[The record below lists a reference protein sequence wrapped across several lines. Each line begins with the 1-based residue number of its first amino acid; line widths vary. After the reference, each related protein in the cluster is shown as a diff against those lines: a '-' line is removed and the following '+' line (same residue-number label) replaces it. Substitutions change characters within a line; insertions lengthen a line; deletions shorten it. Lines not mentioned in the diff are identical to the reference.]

1 MKEFKN
7 HLKLKRK
14 ELGMTSRE
22 LAARSCV
29 SPSLLSG
36 LEKGNRVIGEKQAS
50 RIATALEL
58 ETEEHSDFVLMAMNE
73 SRDRLLDLSE
83 DYPVETLNF
92 LPLLLRK
99 IGIAPEMIS
108 ESRIFDRFL
117 EISLSTEEV
126 FRVYFD
132 FRRF

>member
-7 HLKLKRK
+7 HLKIKRK
-14 ELGMTSRE
+14 EQEMTSRE
-22 LAARSCV
+22 LAARSSV

-36 LEKGNRVIGEKQAS
+36 LEKGNRVIGEKQAK
-50 RIATALEL
+50 RIAAALNL
-58 ETEEHSDFVLMAMNE
+58 ENQEHSDFVFMAMNE

-99 IGIAPEMIS
+99 VGISPEMIS

-117 EISLSTEEV
+117 EISLSTGEV

-132 FRRF
+132 FRMF

>member
-1 MKEFKN
+1 MKAFKN

-14 ELGMTSRE
+14 ELGMSGKT
-22 LAARSCV
+22 LARKANISE
-29 SPSLLSG
+29 SLLSG
-36 LEKGNRVIGEKQAS
+36 LQKGDRAIGEKQAK
-50 RIATALEL
+50 RIATALNL
-58 ETEEHSDFVLMAMNE
+58 ENQEHSDFVFMAMNE

-99 IGIAPEMIS
+99 MRISPEMIS

>member
-1 MKEFKN
+1 MSKFKN

-22 LAARSCV
+22 LAGRSCV

-36 LEKGNRVIGEKQAS
+36 LEKGNRVVGEKQAK
-50 RIATALEL
+50 RIAAALNL
-58 ETEEHSDFVLMAMNE
+58 ENQEHSDFVFMAMNE
-73 SRDRLLDLSE
+73 SRDRLMDLSE

-92 LPLLLRK
+92 LPMLLRK
-99 IGIAPEMIS
+99 MGISPEMIS

-117 EISLSTEEV
+117 EISLSTGEV

-132 FRRF
+132 FRMF

>member
-1 MKEFKN
+1 MNQFKDL
-7 HLKLKRK
+7 LKSKRK
-14 ELGMTSRE
+14 ELGITSKELSE
-22 LAARSCV
+22 LASV
-29 SPSLLSG
+29 SESLLSG
-36 LEKGNRVIGEKQAS
+36 LQTGNRRIGEKQAS
-50 RIATALEL
+50 RIASGLGL
-58 ETEEHSDFVLMAMNE
+58 LGEEHSDFVFMAMNE
-73 SRDRLLDLSE
+73 SRDRLLESSE

-99 IGIAPEMIS
+99 MRISPEMIS